1 MRRAKSGEGR
11 GLQVLATAGQK
22 KKRRAVGV
30 TGACGGV
37 GQAGRTREV
46 NNPRGQELS
55 LGAGE
60 EKGASEGPG
69 SLSGGG
75 GVPLRD
81 SARGPR
87 RKRRR
92 AASPGGEGRGS

>member
-1 MRRAKSGEGR
+1 MGGR
-11 GLQVLATAGQK
+11 
-22 KKRRAVGV
+22 
-30 TGACGGV
+30 GGV

-60 EKGASEGPG
+60 EKGASEGRG